1 LGSDALKLARELGDQ
16 LLINRVLN
24 TLGYTALSQR
34 NLLQAAV
41 WYREGLSHAME
52 LDSKE
57 RIGWNL
63 YGLALVA
70 ETEEQYLQAAR
81 LFGAVETWLD
91 INADMNQAEHA
102 EYTHVFENVRARLG
116 KRAFAAARSE
126 GHGLTPAQILVAP
139 RLHPVVGT
147 PPPPN
152 YPDGLTNREVQMLCM
167 ISDGLTYHEIAT
179 RLHISPRTV
188 NTYLTRAYS
197 KIQVSRIQVSAG
209 GQKSRVASRIAASRY
224 VDEHDLC

>member
-1 LGSDALKLARELGDQ
+1 MGSDALKLARELGDQ

-81 LFGAVETWLD
+81 LFGAVETWVD
-91 INADMNQAEHA
+91 INADMTPAEHA
-102 EYTHVFENVRARLG
+102 EYTRVFENVRARLG
-116 KRAFAAARSE
+116 KRP
-126 GHGLTPAQILVAP
+126 LLP
-139 RLHPVVGT
+139 REAK
-147 PPPPN
+147 
-152 YPDGLTNREVQMLCM
+152 DM
-167 ISDGLTYHEIAT
+167 A
-179 RLHISPRTV
+179 
-188 NTYLTRAYS
+188 
-197 KIQVSRIQVSAG
+197 
-209 GQKSRVASRIAASRY
+209 
-224 VDEHDLC
+224 